1 MQSLI
6 SWYRNQTRSSQT
18 KILVLVVVFVI
29 LIAFFLSDSTQNQQL
44 QSAGGSVPVQTTQ
57 FTGELYVH
65 VVGEVV
71 TPGLYQLDIGA
82 RVSDAILAAGG
93 FAPKALQHSVNLARI
108 VSDGEQVVVL
118 SKDEVATSAE
128 SGLVSLNR
136 ASLEQLDSLPGVGPA
151 LAGRIIDYRKTSG
164 GFSSIEQLQDVSGIG
179 PKVFEQISKLVTL

>member
-1 MQSLI
+1 MQSLL
-6 SWYRNQTRSSQT
+6 SWYRNQTKSSQA
-18 KILVLVVVFVI
+18 KILVLAVVFVI
-29 LIAFFLSDSTQNQQL
+29 LIAFFLSESTQNQQL
-44 QSAGGSVPVQTTQ
+44 QPTGQVIPAQTTQ

-71 TPGLYQLDIGA
+71 TPGLYQLDVGA

-93 FAPKALQHSVNLARI
+93 FAPKALQHSVNLARL

-118 SKDEVATSAE
+118 SQDEVATSAD

-151 LAGRIIDYRKTSG
+151 LAGRIIEYRKTAG

>member
-1 MQSLI
+1 MQSLL
-6 SWYRNQTRSSQT
+6 SWYKNQTRSSQT

-29 LIAFFLSDSTQNQQL
+29 LIAFFLSDSTQNQQM
-44 QSAGGSVPVQTTQ
+44 QPAVGAVPVQTTE

-65 VVGEVV
+65 VVGEVAN
-71 TPGLYQLDIGA
+71 PGLYELDIGA

-118 SKDEVATSAE
+118 SQEEVGTSAE